1 MPLLTHKHTHS
12 YTFIH
17 TRGPSDVSRGDFPCH
32 MRASDRHYKCCVT
45 VWLHHH
51 ATAQLPLVFFSI
63 LSLFLCLCLSL
74 VSPVSPRSAVSSPA
88 CPELMPTLSC
98 LLGGFQFSRP
108 FHSRMSLLFFI
119 SNQTALL
126 HCLLCFCFFF
136 CSTSHFTKADHGQ
149 KREKHA
155 GSGTRLQIWTKLF
168 PFGFCRN
175 VKHSGMNVR

>member
-126 HCLLCFCFFF
+126 HCLLCFFFVQLPISQKLIMDRKEKSMQAAVPGCRF
-136 CSTSHFTKADHGQ
+136 GQNYFLLAFVAMLSTLA
-149 KREKHA
+149 
-155 GSGTRLQIWTKLF
+155 
-168 PFGFCRN
+168 
-175 VKHSGMNVR
+175 